1 MEFPRFTGD
10 CASPLGEDERIFTES
25 PTAQRAF
32 VCTSI
37 INFLELFEQR
47 LDTVSTHIST
57 RNVAML
63 LMLSLNMGCID
74 DQHARQ
80 QFKELAMQSG
90 VNLAKGAP
98 GTTVQQ
104 YLRWRQAAGAWW

>member
-1 MEFPRFTGD
+1 
-10 CASPLGEDERIFTES
+10 
-25 PTAQRAF
+25 
-32 VCTSI
+32 
-37 INFLELFEQR
+37 
-47 LDTVSTHIST
+47 
-57 RNVAML
+57 ML

-104 YLRWRQAAGAWW
+104 YLRWRQALVVTFTPDTYMGEIDRALTSIQMLEHRSISLNF